1 MANRH
6 PLGTTDIL
14 NLSQHAGKALKATN
28 VNSTPIDPNQ
38 SFGFVSGKYVAEMS
52 AVAGASATF
61 IPNYAIR
68 VFSVTGIAKGTPG
81 GGELFTVSKI
91 TAAGVTTVMYTI
103 TFAAIART
111 IVPAATWD
119 VGSTFAGLSLAQ
131 GDSIKIT
138 SAAGVTDGY
147 QAIIE
152 FYNI

>member
-6 PLGTTDIL
+6 PLGTKDVL

-38 SFGFVSGKYVAEMS
+38 SFGFVSGKFVAELTN
-52 AVAGASATF
+52 AAGASAIF

-81 GGELFTVSKI
+81 GGQSFTVSKV
-91 TAAGVTTVMYTI
+91 TTAGVTTVMYQI
-103 TFAAIART
+103 TFAAVFGT
-111 IVPAATWD
+111 IVPAAAWD
-119 VGSTFAGLSLAQ
+119 AASTFAGLSLAQ
-131 GDSIKIT
+131 GDSIKIE
-138 SAAGVTDGY
+138 SAAGVTDGF